1 MSIKNEP
8 LFARLLA
15 LSPFSER
22 ELTVLIATAPTRYKS
37 HYIEKRNGRGRRLI
51 SQPTAEIKFLQRL
64 LVKHE
69 LSQLPLHKASVAYR
83 TDLSIKDHAA
93 PHAAE
98 RYLLKLDF
106 VDFFPSLKEKALHHR
121 LAIDTTYSE
130 KEKWM
135 LCQLLFKKVDGN
147 DELQLSIGAPSSPH
161 VSNYLMWEFDTKLTQ
176 FCEKNHANYTRYA
189 DDLAISTS
197 QPKILDIIESEVRC
211 LLKKISYLR
220 ISLNEDKKV
229 NVSMKNRRT
238 LVGLRLANDGTVSI
252 GRQKKRQ
259 LRATMNA
266 LIHGKLRPNEVAHLR
281 GMMAFVY
288 AIDPKYV
295 NKLCRENGFTS
306 INAITA
312 PQKKI

>member
-1 MSIKNEP
+1 MSLINEP

-15 LSPFSER
+15 LSPFSEW
-22 ELTVLIATAPTRYKS
+22 ELTVLIATAPKRYKD
-37 HYIEKRNGRGRRLI
+37 HYIEKRNGRGKRLI
-51 SQPTAEIKFLQRL
+51 SQPTAELKFLQRL

-69 LSQLPLHKASVAYR
+69 FSQLPLHKASVAYR
-83 TDLSIKDHAA
+83 TGLSIKEHAA
-93 PHAAE
+93 PHAAA

-106 VDFFPSLKEKALHHR
+106 RDFFPSLKEIALRHR
-121 LAIDTTYSE
+121 LAIDATYSE
-130 KEKWM
+130 KEKWI
-135 LCQLLFKKVDGN
+135 LCQLLCKRVSGED
-147 DELQLSIGAPSSPH
+147 DLRLSIGAPSSPY
-161 VSNYLMWEFDTKLTQ
+161 VSNYLMWEFDTKLTE
-176 FCEKNHANYTRYA
+176 FCEKNNAKYTRYA

-197 QPKILDIIESEVRC
+197 QPNVLDKIESEVRR
-211 LLKKISYLR
+211 LIKEMSYLS
-220 ISLNEDKKV
+220 ISLNEEKKV

-259 LRATMNA
+259 LRAAMNA
-266 LIHGKLRPNEVAHLR
+266 LIRGKLLPNEVEHLR

-295 NKLCRENGFTS
+295 NKLCSENGLTS

-312 PQKKI
+312 PQKKT